1 MSNESQNFP
10 TAAVISDRQAT
21 GGHDSATSS
30 ASKLQANY
38 RQVNHASK
46 VLGSPSSVVEEG
58 GHLSATQPG
67 KNQSSTPGISESRS
81 LAEGGLP
88 ASFGLSA
95 AQLRLGR
102 PSASGWPSVSYE
114 LSGCAHDPYE
124 WFDEHGQCLHSVSIG
139 FLRNARSNGVRYTG
153 EFNIEGFIYTVGS
166 PSIEGLYTEALAK
179 RIRHLQS
186 IDRHQARKRTRC
198 ALRFM
203 ERYPEAELP
212 LWLASSEN

>member
-1 MSNESQNFP
+1 MGDAP
-10 TAAVISDRQAT
+10 MDR
-21 GGHDSATSS
+21 DI
-30 ASKLQANY
+30 
-38 RQVNHASK
+38 SK
-46 VLGSPSSVVEEG
+46 VVVPRPVLDEP
-58 GHLSATQPG
+58 GHPFSTCPDLSLQNRKCSNGPG
-67 KNQSSTPGISESRS
+67 DPD
-81 LAEGGLP
+81 EGGLL
-88 ASFGLSA
+88 ASFG
-95 AQLRLGR
+95 
-102 PSASGWPSVSYE
+102 

-166 PSIEGLYTEALAK
+166 QSIEGLYTEALAK

-203 ERYPEAELP
+203 ERYPEADLP

>member
-58 GHLSATQPG
+58 GHLSAT
-67 KNQSSTPGISESRS
+67 
-81 LAEGGLP
+81 
-88 ASFGLSA
+88 
-95 AQLRLGR
+95 
-102 PSASGWPSVSYE
+102 
-114 LSGCAHDPYE
+114 HDPYE

-203 ERYPEAELP
+203 ERYPEADLP